1 RVLLEDLQQAYVAIA
16 AGRPL
21 ALATKTSSLQS
32 WAEHLQAYAQS
43 PALTQELDYWQT
55 QLQDVSDALPCDH
68 PHGGQQQKHALLVV
82 TQLNGEQTRQLLQ
95 DAPAAYRTQI
105 NDLLLTALARVVSRW
120 TAQPHALIRLEGHGR
135 EDLFDTLDITRTVGW
150 FSNLYPV
157 RLTPQATLADSLMTI
172 KEQLRAVPDKGIGYG
187 ALRYLGSESA
197 RQTLQALPLGSIVFN
212 YLGQFDG
219 SFDAQGALFTPSAE
233 SSGASHSADAPLAA
247 PLSINGQVYGGELRL
262 SWTFSGAVFERDTVQ
277 RLADEY
283 AVELQ
288 QLIAHCTTDGVAGV
302 TPSDFPLARLSQSQ
316 LSSLPIPAAQ
326 IEDIYP

>member
-1 RVLLEDLQQAYVAIA
+1 WRVLLEDLQQAYVAIA
-16 AGRPL
+16 TGQPL

-43 PALTQELDYWQT
+43 PALAQELDYWQT
-55 QLQDVSDALPCDH
+55 QLKDVSDALPCDH
-68 PHGGQQQKHALLVV
+68 PHGGQQQKHALSVV

-233 SSGASHSADAPLAA
+233 SSGASQSADAPLAA

-283 AVELQ
+283 P
-288 QLIAHCTTDGVAGV
+288 G
-302 TPSDFPLARLSQSQ
+302 
-316 LSSLPIPAAQ
+316 
-326 IEDIYP
+326 